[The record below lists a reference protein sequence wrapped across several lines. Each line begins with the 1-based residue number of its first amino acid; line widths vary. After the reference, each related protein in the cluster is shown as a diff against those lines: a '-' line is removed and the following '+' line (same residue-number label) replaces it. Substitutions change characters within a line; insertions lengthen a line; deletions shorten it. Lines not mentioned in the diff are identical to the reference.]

1 MAFLDNSGDIIL
13 DAVLTDTGRM
23 RLAKGDGSFR
33 VAKFALGDDEIDY
46 SLYNY
51 NNSSGSAYYDLEVL
65 QTPVLEAFSN
75 NASSMKSKLI
85 SIAKNNL
92 LYLPVIKVND
102 SAQGGGS
109 ETAAAITLVNNG
121 FILAADSDTE
131 EYFKLAKYNGAN
143 LTQGVLLGRDTKNGK
158 YIKVDQ
164 GLDTNE
170 VPVGDLDADLTETQY
185 LVEIDNR
192 FATVATKE
200 AIMATPSYVDDD
212 NIATYYFSRG
222 VDTDYVSNLTNN
234 ENDKGQ
240 VIAGPRGTSLTIKL
254 SSNSEIST
262 SDYLFNTLGSA
273 LTIGAGGF
281 TNTEIT
287 AINIRGILTNIR
299 IIGVTT
305 GNTLDIPL
313 MIVKLI
319 TP

>member
-51 NNSSGSAYYDLEVL
+51 NNASGSAYYDLEVL

-92 LYLPVIKVND
+92 LYLPVIKINNSPQ
-102 SAQGGGS
+102 SAGS
-109 ETAAAITLVNNG
+109 ETSDAVTLINNG
-121 FILAADSDTE
+121 YVLAVDQDTE
-131 EYFKLAKYNGAN
+131 TYFQTATYDGAG
-143 LTQGVLLGRDTKNGK
+143 LVKGVLLGNDIKNGPF
-158 YIKVDQ
+158 IRVDQ
-164 GLDTNE
+164 GLDTTE
-170 VPVGDLDADLTETQY
+170 LPIAKPDPDLIETQY

-192 FATVATKE
+192 FASVVTTAGVS
-200 AIMATPSYVDDD
+200 ATPSYIDDD
-212 NIATYYFSRG
+212 NIATYYFSSG
-222 VDTDYVSNLTNN
+222 VDTDFVTDLSNNGT
-234 ENDKGQ
+234 EQGQ
-240 VIAGPRGTSLTIKL
+240 VIAGPRGTSLKFKL
-254 SSNSEIST
+254 SSNSEVKS
-262 SDYLFNTLGSA
+262 SDYLFNTLGNDFTSGFSPSVTSA
-273 LTIGAGGF
+273 
-281 TNTEIT
+281 
-287 AINIRGILTNIR
+287 RGILTNIR

-313 MIVKLI
+313 MIIKKI
-319 TP
+319 SP